1 MFPGKEDFG
10 IAPIEALASGTPVIA
25 YQAGGALEYIEHG
38 KNGIF
43 FQEQTVASLK
53 SAILLFESQTQW
65 DEKLI
70 RQSDQNFSEAKFQQ
84 QFSHITQF

>member
-1 MFPGKEDFG
+1 LPTK
-10 IAPIEALASGTPVIA
+10 P
-25 YQAGGALEYIEHG
+25 GGALEYIEHG

-70 RQSDQNFSEAKFQQ
+70 RQSAQNFSEAKFQQ
-84 QFSHITQF
+84 QFSHITQV